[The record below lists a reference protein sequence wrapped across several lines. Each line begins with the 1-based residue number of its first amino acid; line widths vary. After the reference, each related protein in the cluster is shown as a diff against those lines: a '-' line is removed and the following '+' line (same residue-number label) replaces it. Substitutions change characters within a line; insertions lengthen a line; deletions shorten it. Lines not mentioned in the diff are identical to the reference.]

1 MFELIPFA
9 GRRSTVWD
17 PFKEIDE
24 MEKKLFNSDSLAFR
38 TDVKETDDSYVLEA
52 ELPGFKKED
61 IAIDI
66 EDNYL
71 TISAK
76 REYKKEDKDK
86 HNYIRRERAYG
97 SFTRSFDITGID
109 SNSITA
115 AYKDGVLS
123 LTLPKEKIETP
134 DKRRLQID

>member
-1 MFELIPFA
+1 
-9 GRRSTVWD
+9 
-17 PFKEIDE
+17 

-76 REYKKEDKDK
+76 REYQKEDKDK

-115 AYKDGVLS
+115 AYKDGVLE
-123 LTLPKEKIETP
+123 LKLPKEKIETP